1 MMKEALSVTWK
12 DNRRPSWEVTQ
23 PSEQCEKILA
33 VPLYKELYSF
43 LSSEPLSSFLTR
55 QIDVIQVKNCLLL
68 AEEKEVNA
76 EGNEVNVAV
85 AQLCFLRQNWH
96 PWMFKKSHPQSP
108 ASLPE
113 GP

>member
-12 DNRRPSWEVTQ
+12 DNRRLLWEVTQ
-23 PSEQCEKILA
+23 SSEKCEMIPA
-33 VPLYKELYSF
+33 VPFYKELYSL
-43 LSSEPLSSFLTR
+43 LSAEPTSSFLTR
-55 QIDVIQVKNCLLL
+55 QIDVIQGKSCLPL
-68 AEEKEVNA
+68 AEETGINA

-85 AQLCFLRQNWH
+85 AQLCFLRQNWN
-96 PWMFKKSHPQSP
+96 PWMFKVPPTSP